1 MNKINLKKYSGL
13 SLLMGGVLTLS
24 GCGVVANAG
33 NDGYS
38 EGSVIVTTESTTEPY
53 AYAGYG
59 YKEYMK
65 NEGKSEVESTTVPT
79 TTEPFA
85 YAGYG
90 YKEYMKNQE
99 VTTEPITEAT
109 TEPYAYAGY
118 GYKQYIKEQEELA
131 KQEALATDISYSTM
145 NKSMDEKYAY
155 YRHDDFYK
163 VTDNDS
169 IGELC
174 ERFNITMDELYAHN
188 PKLGAYPIGQSIA
201 YPVLEELYI
210 GHAGDDINEISI
222 ETGVDVNVIKTNN
235 MLNLSGSIL
244 NEDSQILLHK
254 FVGNENSYVTNKG
267 VVNIINNNRVYGSK
281 VVQARGFAG
290 ATGHYLALQEDVY
303 SYGVNQ
309 VVAYSFNGDNR
320 YSINY
325 VCFNAKDIIVVDG
338 LPVAILRND
347 ADIKDLADSVNV
359 EVDDMAYMQWGSYA
373 ADGYSVC
380 TNGDNSYVIMNG
392 MDMDLDLGKSYSKR
406 K

>member
-1 MNKINLKKYSGL
+1 MNKKNLKKYNGL

-33 NDGYS
+33 NDEYS
-38 EGSVIVTTESTTEPY
+38 EGTNVVTTVEP
-53 AYAGYG
+53 
-59 YKEYMK
+59 
-65 NEGKSEVESTTVPT
+65 

-90 YKEYMKNQE
+90 YKEYMKEQE
-99 VTTEPITEAT
+99 TSVEPTTEAT
-109 TEPYAYAGY
+109 TEPFAYAGY
-118 GYKQYIKEQEELA
+118 GYKQYIKEQEDYA
-131 KQEALATDISYSTM
+131 RQDALATDISYCTM

-155 YRHDDFYK
+155 YKHDDFYK

-174 ERFNITMDELYAHN
+174 EKFNITMDEFYAHN
-188 PKLGAYPIGQSIA
+188 PKLGAYPIGQYVA
-201 YPVLEELYI
+201 YPVLEELYMS
-210 GHAGDDINEISI
+210 HAGDNIDEISI
-222 ETGVDVNVIKTNN
+222 ETGVDIDVIKSNN
-235 MLNLSGSIL
+235 DLNLSGSIL

-303 SYGVNQ
+303 SYGVNH

-320 YSINY
+320 YSSEII
-325 VCFNAKDIIVVDG
+325 CSNAKDITVVDG
-338 LPVAILRND
+338 LPLAILRNSS
-347 ADIKDLADSVNV
+347 DIEALADSINV
-359 EVDDMAYMQWGSYA
+359 EVDDMAYMQWGSYVS
-373 ADGYSVC
+373 DGYSVC
-380 TNGDNSYVIMNG
+380 TNGDDSYVIMNG